1 MVVFMPFVLWLFLN
15 AACGR
20 MWPRLALARGELLTI
35 FTMLWVVGALP
46 QWGWSDYWIAI
57 IGAPFYM
64 ATPENQWSDLL
75 FPYLPWRVFPDS
87 SPRVLD
93 TFWMGLPQ
101 GAAVPWDG
109 WVGAIIQWLGAS
121 LGMVV
126 FGFCLVVLFQRQWM
140 EAEKLSFPLAQMP
153 LDLTRGF
160 DGPRRVPDLFC
171 SGLFWI
177 GCGVV
182 LLPLLY
188 NIGAYFTPGL
198 PLFELYTKRF
208 HLELP
213 QPFSGLTIRVLPLVM
228 ALTYLCPLDIL
239 GSLVVFALL
248 ATVKIGLMD
257 RVGLVVGAEG
267 QPLAPQAILSLES
280 LGPIVFVAC
289 WSVYLARRHLR
300 EVWRQVCTG
309 EGDRRQVG
317 IYRLALVGL
326 ILSALYVIAWA
337 CSLGASLPL
346 ATGAFVLMV
355 STFFV
360 TIKLIAATGFPYL
373 MPSWP
378 NAKGSSFIV
387 DLVGSA
393 RLSPQ
398 DLVAFKMFTGH
409 AFFGNIRLPAWPAHP
424 APSAHFL
431 ATGSAVAGDRY
442 GASRLCNGF
451 SNRGMGQPRDGLR
464 QRRGCF
470 SDGCDR
476 PLRRNS
482 ASAAKSQ
489 SRGSGEVGRLGL
501 GLIAGGRPSAVT
513 GPLSL
518 VLAPS
523 HWAGLSAYL
532 GHIHLL
538 VQPVFGLG
546 S

>member
-1 MVVFMPFVLWLFLN
+1 
-15 AACGR
+15 
-20 MWPRLALARGELLTI
+20 
-35 FTMLWVVGALP
+35 
-46 QWGWSDYWIAI
+46 
-57 IGAPFYM
+57 M

-101 GAAVPWDG
+101 GAPVPWDG
-109 WVGAIIQWLGAS
+109 WIGAIIQWLGAS

-153 LDLTRGF
+153 LDLTQGF
-160 DGPRRVPDLFC
+160 DGPRRVPDIFR

-213 QPFSGLTIRVLPLVM
+213 RPFPGLTIRVLPLVM

-239 GSLVVFALL
+239 GSLVIFTLL

-257 RVGLVVGAEG
+257 RVGLVIGAEG
-267 QPLAPQAILSLES
+267 QPLAPSAILSLES
-280 LGPIVFVAC
+280 LGAIVFVAG

-300 EVWRQVCTG
+300 EVWQQVRTG

-317 IYRLALVGL
+317 IYRLALAGL
-326 ILSALYVIAWA
+326 ILSACYVIAWA
-337 CSLGASLPL
+337 CSLGMSLPL
-346 ATGAFVLMV
+346 AIGAFVLMV
-355 STFFV
+355 ATFFV

-398 DLVAFKMFTGH
+398 DLVAFKIFTGH
-409 AFFGNIRLPAWPAHP
+409 AFFGNIRLPAWPAIPHHLRIFSLRDQP
-424 APSAHFL
+424 WLVTATVLVAF
-431 ATGSAVAGDRY
+431 ATGFLTAVWASLEMAYDKGGAVFLMGATGILDETVHLLQNPKVGDPGKWGVWGWGLFEAGGIALLRARFHWFPLHPIGLAFQHTSGTSIYWFSLFLVWVSKLILLRY
-442 GASRLCNGF
+442 GGIRAYRKGKPF
-451 SNRGMGQPRDGLR
+451 
-464 QRRGCF
+464 F
-470 SDGCDR
+470 Y
-476 PLRRNS
+476 
-482 ASAAKSQ
+482 
-489 SRGSGEVGRLGL
+489 GL
-501 GLIAGGRPSAVT
+501 GVGYVIGVV
-513 GPLSL
+513 LSG
-518 VLAPS
+518 VVDVIWFPTQ
-523 HWAGLSAYL
+523 
-532 GHIHLL
+532 GHNVHDW
-538 VQPVFGLG
+538 
-546 S
+546 

>member
-1 MVVFMPFVLWLFLN
+1 
-15 AACGR
+15 
-20 MWPRLALARGELLTI
+20 
-35 FTMLWVVGALP
+35 
-46 QWGWSDYWIAI
+46 
-57 IGAPFYM
+57 
-64 ATPENQWSDLL
+64 
-75 FPYLPWRVFPDS
+75 
-87 SPRVLD
+87 
-93 TFWMGLPQ
+93 
-101 GAAVPWDG
+101 
-109 WVGAIIQWLGAS
+109 
-121 LGMVV
+121 
-126 FGFCLVVLFQRQWM
+126 
-140 EAEKLSFPLAQMP
+140 
-153 LDLTRGF
+153 
-160 DGPRRVPDLFC
+160 
-171 SGLFWI
+171 
-177 GCGVV
+177 
-182 LLPLLY
+182 
-188 NIGAYFTPGL
+188 
-198 PLFELYTKRF
+198 
-208 HLELP
+208 
-213 QPFSGLTIRVLPLVM
+213 M

-257 RVGLVVGAEG
+257 RVGLVIGAEG

-280 LGPIVFVAC
+280 LGAIVFVAC

-300 EVWRQVCTG
+300 EVWRQVRTG

-409 AFFGNIRLPAWPAHP
+409 AFFGNIRLPAWPAIPHHLRIFSLRDQP
-424 APSAHFL
+424 WLVTATVLVAFAAGFL
-431 ATGSAVAGDRY
+431 TAVW
-442 GASRLCNGF
+442 ASLEMAYDKGGGR
-451 SNRGMGQPRDGLR
+451 
-464 QRRGCF
+464 F

-501 GLIAGGRPSAVT
+501 GLVAGGGYSAVT

-538 VQPVFGLG
+538 VQPVFGLD

>member
-1 MVVFMPFVLWLFLN
+1 
-15 AACGR
+15 
-20 MWPRLALARGELLTI
+20 
-35 FTMLWVVGALP
+35 
-46 QWGWSDYWIAI
+46 
-57 IGAPFYM
+57 
-64 ATPENQWSDLL
+64 
-75 FPYLPWRVFPDS
+75 
-87 SPRVLD
+87 
-93 TFWMGLPQ
+93 
-101 GAAVPWDG
+101 
-109 WVGAIIQWLGAS
+109 
-121 LGMVV
+121 
-126 FGFCLVVLFQRQWM
+126 M

-160 DGPRRVPDLFC
+160 DGPRRVPDLFR

-208 HLELP
+208 YLELP
-213 QPFSGLTIRVLPLVM
+213 RPFSGLTIRVLPLVM

-280 LGPIVFVAC
+280 LGAIVFVAC

-300 EVWRQVCTG
+300 EVWRQVRTG

-360 TIKLIAATGFPYL
+360 TIKLIAAHGLSLPHAQLAQCQGEFFHRRFGGLGPTVAAG
-373 MPSWP
+373 PSRLQDVHRSCFFWQYP
-378 NAKGSSFIV
+378 
-387 DLVGSA
+387 SA
-393 RLSPQ
+393 GLAR
-398 DLVAFKMFTGH
+398 
-409 AFFGNIRLPAWPAHP
+409 HP

-431 ATGSAVAGDRY
+431 VTGSAVVGDRY
-442 GASRLCNGF
+442 GASRLCSGF
-451 SNRGMGQPRDGLR
+451 SNRGMGQPRDGL
-464 QRRGCF
+464 
-470 SDGCDR
+470 
-476 PLRRNS
+476 
-482 ASAAKSQ
+482 
-489 SRGSGEVGRLGL
+489 
-501 GLIAGGRPSAVT
+501 
-513 GPLSL
+513 
-518 VLAPS
+518 
-523 HWAGLSAYL
+523 
-532 GHIHLL
+532 
-538 VQPVFGLG
+538 
-546 S
+546 